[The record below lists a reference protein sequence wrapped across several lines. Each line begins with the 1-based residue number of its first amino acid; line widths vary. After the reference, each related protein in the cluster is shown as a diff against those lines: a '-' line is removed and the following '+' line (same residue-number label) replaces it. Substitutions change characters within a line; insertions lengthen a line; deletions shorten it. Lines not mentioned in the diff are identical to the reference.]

1 MGRRGIASPIELI
14 DEAARLICDEGYT
27 DYRLAKRKAAER
39 LELGRSPALPDN
51 ARIEAAV
58 LERQRLFG
66 GDDYLQRLRAMRS
79 TALRAMKLL
88 VGFAP
93 RLSGGVVSGAIGAGH
108 RVQVHVIA
116 DQPEAVEMLL
126 HDRRTRFAQ
135 DQRRY
140 RLADG
145 RDVDVP
151 LLCLEADDIGIDI
164 AVFDVASERNPP
176 LSPIDGKPAR
186 RLSPD
191 QLRALLDSTNP

>member
-1 MGRRGIASPIELI
+1 MGRREIASPTELI
-14 DEAARLICDEGYT
+14 DEAARLICNEGYT

-66 GDDYLQRLRAMRS
+66 GDDYLQRLHAMRS

-88 VGFAP
+88 ATFAP
-93 RLSGGVVSGAIGAGH
+93 RLSGGAVSGAIGSGH
-108 RVQVHVIA
+108 RVQVHVFA

-126 HDRRTRFAQ
+126 HDRRIPFAQ
-135 DQRRY
+135 DERRY

-145 RDVDVP
+145 RDVEVP

-164 AVFDVASERNPP
+164 AVFAVASERNPP

-191 QLRALLDSTNP
+191 QLLALLEQKPS

>member
-1 MGRRGIASPIELI
+1 MGRRRTSSPTELI

-27 DYRLAKRKAAER
+27 DYRLAKHKAAER
-39 LELGRSPALPDN
+39 LGLGRAPALPDN
-51 ARIEAAV
+51 TRIEAAV

-66 GDDYLQRLRAMRS
+66 GSQYLHRLHAMRS

-88 VGFAP
+88 SLFAP
-93 RLSGGVVSGAIGAGH
+93 RLTGGAVSGAIGDGH

-126 HDRRTRFAQ
+126 HHRQIRFEQ
-135 DQRRY
+135 DERRY

-145 RDVDVP
+145 REVSVA
-151 LLCLEADDIGIDI
+151 LLCVEVDAIGLDI
-164 AVFDVASERNPP
+164 AVFDAASERNPP

-186 RLSPD
+186 RLLPD
-191 QLRALLDSTNP
+191 QVRALLDAANA